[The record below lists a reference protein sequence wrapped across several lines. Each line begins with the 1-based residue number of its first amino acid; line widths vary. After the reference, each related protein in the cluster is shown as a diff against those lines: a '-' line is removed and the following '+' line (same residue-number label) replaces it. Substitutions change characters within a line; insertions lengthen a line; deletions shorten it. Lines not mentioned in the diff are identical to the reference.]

1 MRGTSK
7 PVLCVF
13 LLNSPHQI
21 DQNLMAE
28 LQNIKAAVHP
38 TDTLLVVDAMTGQEA
53 ATLVKTF
60 NDQVDISGG
69 QRAAVSEVQEHHS
82 ALLHSSASSM

>member
-1 MRGTSK
+1 MSVRHAALAADG
-7 PVLCVF
+7 LACVAHPC
-13 LLNSPHQI
+13 LLLLLLLLQV
-21 DQNLMAE
+21 DANLMAE

-69 QRAAVSEVQEHHS
+69 ARTDTRLAVV
-82 ALLHSSASSM
+82 M